1 MTELIDSSLPTLVGW
16 PAMNA
21 NDFER
26 AIRLIKDR
34 AGIILG
40 NHKEDMVARNLGIA
54 TKKMGFYQV
63 SDYLDHL
70 SVTSDSP
77 EWNTFIGIFT
87 INHTAFYREHHHF
100 DILAAFVKKRQKP
113 ISVWCSACSTGEE
126 AYSIAMTLQE
136 NVPNPEIGVQFLA
149 TDIDAAAVKKARQG
163 VYTLDRIQPV
173 PAEMLRKYFQ
183 KGTGANGGM
192 ARVKPQLQN
201 VVSFDVLNLLSVEG
215 WPVGQ
220 SVDAIFCRNTM
231 IYFDKNTQAQLL
243 ERFAKVLKPG
253 GLLFVGHSESFTHM
267 TKSLVL
273 QGQTVYVRV

>member
-1 MTELIDSSLPTLVGW
+1 ME
-16 PAMNA
+16 AR
-21 NDFER
+21 DFER

-34 AGIILG
+34 AGIVLG

-54 TKKMGFYQV
+54 TKKMGFQRV

-70 SVTSDSP
+70 ATTPGSS
-77 EWNTFIGIFT
+77 EWNVFIGIFT
-87 INHTAFYREHHHF
+87 INHTAFYREQHHF
-100 DILAAFVKKRQKP
+100 DILASFVKKRQKP
-113 ISVWCSACSTGEE
+113 ISIWCSACSTGEE

-136 NVPNPEIGVQFLA
+136 TVPNPEFGVQLLA

-173 PAEMLRKYFQ
+173 PTELLRKYFQ
-183 KGTGANGGM
+183 RGTGANGGM
-192 ARVKPQLQN
+192 ARVKPQLKN
-201 VVSFDVLNLLSVEG
+201 LISFDVVNLISSEG
-215 WPVGQ
+215 WPMGQ
-220 SVDAIFCRNTM
+220 SFDAIFCRNTM
-231 IYFDKNTQAQLL
+231 IYFDRNTQAQLL

-267 TKSLVL
+267 TTSLAL